1 MKGIQ
6 DDTNK
11 WKDIPC
17 SWVGR
22 INLVKMITLPK
33 AIFRFIAILIK
44 IAMAFLMELE

>member
-22 INLVKMITLPK
+22 IKNVKIITLPK
-33 AIFRFIAILIK
+33 AIFRFIKKIIK
-44 IAMAFLMELE
+44 IAMAFFT